1 MSHSIVTDGA
11 RKQLIEQL
19 VYFDESKI
27 DFLNHYY
34 PAFGKERDKVD
45 KVLGVYTRTIEQQL
59 SDNAQHYLHHNVWI
73 GSRVDL
79 HYVEDGD
86 KEQYT
91 IVFPHLADPDRNRL
105 SFLSPIGLQLLLA
118 RTGERYMLTVPS
130 GEIEVHIDRIAYVG
144 LGEVRP

>member
-1 MSHSIVTDGA
+1 MSHSIVADGA

-45 KVLGVYTRTIEQQL
+45 KVLGVYTRTIEQLLADKVQ
-59 SDNAQHYLHHNVWI
+59 DYLHNYVWI

-79 HYVEDGD
+79 QYIEDGD

-91 IVFPHLADPDRNRL
+91 IVFPHHADADRNRL

-118 RTGERYMLTVPS
+118 RTGERYMLTIPS
-130 GEIEVHIDRIAYVG
+130 GEIEVLIDRISYVG
-144 LGEVRP
+144 LGDVRP